1 MISNNKE
8 PGFWFK
14 FFGWIAIA
22 LVYTIIFLTLL
33 SLDGCASIDK
43 QIRNDYGRQQKNTD
57 WYIDKDLRN

>member
-1 MISNNKE
+1 MKNKE

-22 LVYTIIFLTLL
+22 AVYVAIFLILL
-33 SLDGCASIDK
+33 SLDGCASFDK
-43 QIRNDYGRQQKNTD
+43 QMRNDYGRQQKNTD